1 MRNFK
6 KKNSSQ
12 NSNKKNLRNCK
23 KKNFKNF
30 KKKNLKN
37 CKKENFKKKSFKSS
51 KKTKTIP
58 RLPGGQEPGQ
68 ASDAA
73 GGAVCSTEECCWQT

>member
-37 CKKENFKKKSFKSS
+37 CKKENFKKSFKSS

-58 RLPGGQEPGQ
+58 QLPGGQEPGQ